1 MYCFQFV
8 AHFCEMELHPK
19 VQLEGEKQN
28 VIKTSKEKVNKQ
40 NIQKVKKKKLLKENH
55 EIMEQKN
62 NQTTFSALCRKRK
75 EMCYN
80 LKTGIIE
87 LTTRSFNFSRRRR
100 GLAV

>member
-1 MYCFQFV
+1 
-8 AHFCEMELHPK
+8 MELHPK

-55 EIMEQKN
+55 EIMEQKKN

-80 LKTGIIE
+80 LK
-87 LTTRSFNFSRRRR
+87 
-100 GLAV
+100 LA